1 VRRDGADAGS
11 ARGVGT
17 EIEFLAPDSRAFGEA
32 GQVDFSGFD
41 GDDATEFDLA
51 EEPRSRWLTAVAAI
65 VVLGFVAAGVVAAA
79 PWADDTAAP
88 PPTTVAP
95 PPSTV
100 SAPATTTD
108 ILQGIPVEPIGWVV
122 DDPPDGFEFS
132 GAWSQPRTGVMS
144 SLLDVWL
151 ERPTEPTSGRWVTVQ
166 WSDYLGDTLTPDGA
180 RVVAGGRPA
189 VVSIDADGV
198 TTVRA
203 RVVAPDDGESDD
215 GESDDG
221 VEIRSSGVG
230 LGLLVDLAGRVQRDV
245 VGVSNS
251 GYGDGGLDVVDATDG
266 LTLAWS
272 GTPISPGLFGAFGDP
287 DAMTGLYGPADGS
300 GIWIEPRPVDTT
312 LLALMPI
319 LLREVPLPNELARQ
333 MKAVGRPAT
342 VYTVGTTDDEQW
354 LFATWVDGDE
364 AVTISSYDVDLTTV
378 LATLASTRRAE
389 PDEWVDLLERSQR
402 VISFDEAGP
411 SPSASQQGAFAD
423 GTDWTSSFAAT
434 FFWIRT
440 RADGWYSPIRIGNG
454 AAVRRYADV
463 DVDVIAATAQRP
475 SPARVMRVTVGDAA
489 PVDVPLVQMG
499 DEPIFAGL
507 FVQREIAPISV
518 ELLDAQGEVVPV
530 G

>member
-1 VRRDGADAGS
+1 MRRDGADAGS
-11 ARGVGT
+11 ARGAGT
-17 EIEFLAPDSRAFGEA
+17 EIEFLAPDGRAFGEA
-32 GQVDFSGFD
+32 AQVDFAGFD
-41 GDDATEFDLA
+41 GDDAAEFDLA

-79 PWADDTAAP
+79 PWADNAAAP
-88 PPTTVAP
+88 PPTTVASP
-95 PPSTV
+95 PTTV

-122 DDPPDGFEFS
+122 DDPADGFTFS
-132 GAWSQPRTGVMS
+132 DAWSQPS
-144 SLLDVWL
+144 SWYSPSLLDVWL

-166 WSDYLGDTLTPDGA
+166 WSDYPGGTLTPDGA
-180 RVVAGGRPA
+180 RVMAGERPA
-189 VVSIDADGV
+189 VVSIDASGV

-203 RVVAPDDGESDD
+203 QVVPPNDGADDGESDRV
-215 GESDDG
+215 EVRASG
-221 VEIRSSGVG
+221 VE
-230 LGLLVDLAGRVQRDV
+230 LGLLIDLAGRVQRDV

-272 GTPISPGLFGAFGDP
+272 GAPASYEAFGDP
-287 DAMTGLYGPADGS
+287 DTGTGFYKPVDGS
-300 GIWIEPRPVDTT
+300 GMQIEHRPVDTT

-319 LLREVPLPNELARQ
+319 LMSEVPLPAEVAQQ

-389 PDEWVDLLERSQR
+389 PDEWVDLIERSQR
-402 VISFDEAGP
+402 GISFDEAGP
-411 SPSASQQGAFAD
+411 SPSASLQGTFTD
-423 GTDWTSSFAAT
+423 GTEWTSSFAAT
-434 FFWIRT
+434 YFWITTGDR
-440 RADGWYSPIRIGNG
+440 GWYSPVRIGDG
-454 AAVRRYADV
+454 AAVRRYADL
-463 DVDVIAATAQRP
+463 DVDVIAATAQWP

>member
-1 VRRDGADAGS
+1 VRRDGADAESASGS
-11 ARGVGT
+11 GT

-32 GQVDFSGFD
+32 AQVDFAGFD
-41 GDDATEFDLA
+41 GDDAAEFDLDQ
-51 EEPRSRWLTAVAAI
+51 EPRSRWLTVVAAI

-79 PWADDTAAP
+79 PWADDAAAP

-95 PPSTV
+95 PPTTV

-122 DDPPDGFEFS
+122 DDLPDGFEFS
-132 GAWSQPRTGVMS
+132 GAWSQPSNGPTS

-151 ERPTEPTSGRWVTVQ
+151 ERPAEPTSGRWVTVR
-166 WSDYLGDTLTPDGA
+166 WSDYLRDTLTPDGS
-180 RVVAGGRPA
+180 RVVAGERPA
-189 VVSIDADGV
+189 VVSIDASGV

-203 RVVAPDDGESDD
+203 RVVAPDDGADD
-215 GESDDG
+215 GESNG
-221 VEIRSSGVG
+221 VEIRASGVE
-230 LGLLVDLAGRVQRDV
+230 LGLLIELAGRVQRDV
-245 VGVSNS
+245 VGVSDT

-287 DAMTGLYGPADGS
+287 DASTGFYGPDDGS
-300 GIWIEPRPVDTT
+300 GIWIEARPVDTT

-319 LLREVPLPNELARQ
+319 LLREVPLPAEVAQQ
-333 MKAVGRPAT
+333 MEAAGRPAT

-389 PDEWVDLLERSQR
+389 PDEWVDLIERSQR
-402 VISFDEAGP
+402 GISFDEAGP
-411 SPSASQQGAFAD
+411 SPSASLQGTFTD
-423 GTDWTSSFAAT
+423 GTEWTSSFAAT
-434 FFWIRT
+434 YFWITTGDR
-440 RADGWYSPIRIGNG
+440 GWYSPVRIGDG
-454 AAVRRYADV
+454 AAVRRYADL
-463 DVDVIAATAQRP
+463 DVDVIAATAQWP

-518 ELLDAQGEVVPV
+518 ELLDADGEVVPV

>member
-1 VRRDGADAGS
+1 MRRDGADAGS
-11 ARGVGT
+11 TRRTGT

-32 GQVDFSGFD
+32 TQVDFAGFD
-41 GDDATEFDLA
+41 GDDATEFDLD
-51 EEPRSRWLTAVAAI
+51 EETRSRWLTAVAAI
-65 VVLGFVAAGVVAAA
+65 VVLGLVAAGVVAAA
-79 PWADDTAAP
+79 PWADDAAAP

-95 PPSTV
+95 PPITV
-100 SAPATTTD
+100 FAPTETTD
-108 ILQGIPVEPIGWVV
+108 ILQGIAVEPIGWVV

-180 RVVAGGRPA
+180 RVVADGRPA

-203 RVVAPDDGESDD
+203 RVVPQGDGES
-215 GESDDG
+215 DG
-221 VEIRSSGVG
+221 VEIRASGVE
-230 LGLLVDLAGRVQRDV
+230 LGLLIDLAGRVQRDV

-251 GYGDGGLDVVDATDG
+251 GYGDSGLDVVDATDG

-300 GIWIEPRPVDTT
+300 GIWIELRPVDTT

-342 VYTVGTTDDEQW
+342 VYAVSPTDDEQW

-389 PDEWVDLLERSQR
+389 PDEWVDLIERSQR

-423 GTDWTSSFAAT
+423 GTEWTSSFAAT

-440 RADGWYSPIRIGNG
+440 GADGWYSPIRIGNG

-463 DVDVIAATAQRP
+463 DVDVIAATAQWP
-475 SPARVMRVTVGDAA
+475 SPARVMRVTVGGAA

-499 DEPIFAGL
+499 DEPTFAGL

>member
-11 ARGVGT
+11 ARGAGT
-17 EIEFLAPDSRAFGEA
+17 EIEFLAPDGRAFGEA
-32 GQVDFSGFD
+32 AQVDFAGFD
-41 GDDATEFDLA
+41 GDDAAEFDLA

-88 PPTTVAP
+88 PPTTVASP
-95 PPSTV
+95 PTTV

-108 ILQGIPVEPIGWVV
+108 ILEGIPVEPIGWVV
-122 DDPPDGFEFS
+122 NDLPDGFEFA
-132 GAWSQPRTGVMS
+132 GAWSQPSSGVSS

-151 ERPTEPTSGRWVTVQ
+151 ERPAEPTSGRWVTVR
-166 WSDYLGDTLTPDGA
+166 WSDYPGGTLTPDGA
-180 RVVAGGRPA
+180 RVVAGERPA
-189 VVSIDADGV
+189 VVSIDASGV

-203 RVVAPDDGESDD
+203 QVVPPNDGADDGESD
-215 GESDDG
+215 G
-221 VEIRSSGVG
+221 VEIRASGVE
-230 LGLLVDLAGRVQRDV
+230 LGLLIDLAGRVQRDV

-251 GYGDGGLDVVDATDG
+251 DYGDGGLDVVDATDG

-272 GTPISPGLFGAFGDP
+272 GTPISRWGFGAFGEP
-287 DAMTGLYGPADGS
+287 DASTGFYGPADGS

-319 LLREVPLPNELARQ
+319 LLREVPLPAEVAQQ

-354 LFATWVDGDE
+354 LFATWIDGDE
-364 AVTISSYDVDLTTV
+364 AVTISSYDVDVTTV
-378 LATLASTRRAE
+378 LATLASVRRAE
-389 PDEWVDLLERSQR
+389 PDEWVDLIEQTQR
-402 VISFDEAGP
+402 GISFDEAGP
-411 SPSASQQGAFAD
+411 SPSASLQGTFTD
-423 GTDWTSSFAAT
+423 GTEWTSSFAAT
-434 FFWIRT
+434 YFYIRT
-440 RADGWYSPIRIGNG
+440 RDVGWGTPVRISDG

-463 DVDVIAATAQRP
+463 DGDVIAATAQWP

-499 DEPIFAGL
+499 DEPIFVGL

-518 ELLDAQGEVVPV
+518 ELLDAQGDVVPV